1 MRGAD
6 GGLVIEQL
14 NREHPEYRDRKE
26 MWQRYW
32 DFYVGGEQLRR
43 NASHYMVRR
52 QKEPNDVYAERLS
65 RVFHENYLGSCID
78 WYSSA
83 LFRSCPEMTFRTKM
97 SRTEDFYSGFLTD
110 SDRRGNSLVS
120 NVQKAFIDA
129 LVFRE
134 GYVLIDFP
142 RMGQPVKTLAEEDAA
157 GKSRAYLVRYSPQQL
172 INWRLDSH
180 GDFEWV
186 VLKTQS
192 TYQEKLEDS
201 ETITEQRWLYFDR
214 ENFKTYSRKK
224 RESGPGT
231 ENPGAT
237 AGDGV
242 ALVAEGRHGLADLR
256 RVPLVK
262 MTVTDGLWLAN
273 KAALLQQEHFNK
285 SNALSWALHMGLF
298 AMPVIY
304 SEREWQQI
312 VGEAYYI
319 QLGPNDRF
327 GWTEPEG
334 HVFQIAADNL
344 DRLKDEIYRVCY
356 MMNQAGGRES
366 RNLGQSGVSKQ
377 RDFAVTQE
385 VLRSYGNT
393 VKDFLR
399 RVLDLIRLAR
409 RDEVEIE
416 VAGMDKFDIP
426 DFSEELANAQGI
438 QAPGLRS
445 PRFEKEV
452 QKRIAL
458 KYLESASQETKNE
471 VAREIEAN

>member
-1 MRGAD
+1 MRTA
-6 GGLVIEQL
+6 
-14 NREHPEYRDRKE
+14 
-26 MWQRYW
+26 
-32 DFYVGGEQLRR
+32 
-43 NASHYMVRR
+43 
-52 QKEPNDVYAERLS
+52 
-65 RVFHENYLGSCID
+65 
-78 WYSSA
+78 
-83 LFRSCPEMTFRTKM
+83 
-97 SRTEDFYSGFLTD
+97 
-110 SDRRGNSLVS
+110 
-120 NVQKAFIDA
+120 
-129 LVFRE
+129 
-134 GYVLIDFP
+134 
-142 RMGQPVKTLAEEDAA
+142 
-157 GKSRAYLVRYSPQQL
+157 
-172 INWRLDSH
+172 
-180 GDFEWV
+180 
-186 VLKTQS
+186 
-192 TYQEKLEDS
+192 
-201 ETITEQRWLYFDR
+201 
-214 ENFKTYSRKK
+214 
-224 RESGPGT
+224 
-231 ENPGAT
+231 

-242 ALVAEGRHGLADLR
+242 ALVAEGRHGLAGLR

-262 MTVTDGLWLAN
+262 MSVTEGLWLAN

-356 MMNQAGGRES
+356 MMNQAGGREA
-366 RNLGQSGVSKQ
+366 RHLGQSGISKQ

-399 RVLDLIRLAR
+399 RVLGLIRLAR
-409 RDEVEIE
+409 RDDVEIE

-426 DFSEELANAQGI
+426 DFTEELANAQGL
-438 QAPGLRS
+438 QALGLRS
-445 PRFEKEV
+445 SRFEKEV

-471 VAREIEAN
+471 VVREIEAQ

>member
-1 MRGAD
+1 M
-6 GGLVIEQL
+6 IEQL

-65 RVFHENYLGSCID
+65 RVFYENYLGSCID
-78 WYSSA
+78 WYAAA
-83 LFRSCPEMTFRTKM
+83 LFRSSPEMSFRSKV
-97 SRTEDFYSGFLTD
+97 SRAEDFYTGFLAD
-110 SDRRGNSLVS
+110 SDCRGNSLVS
-120 NVQKAFIDA
+120 NVQRAFIDT

-142 RMGQPVKTLAEEDAA
+142 RMGRRMTTQAEEDAV

-180 GDFEWV
+180 GEFEWI
-186 VLKTQS
+186 VLRTQS
-192 TYQEKLEDS
+192 TYQEKLEDA
-201 ETITEQRWLYFDR
+201 EAITEQRWLYFDR

-224 RESGPGT
+224 RGSETPSGNLRT
-231 ENPGAT
+231 A

-242 ALVAEGRHGLADLR
+242 ELVAEGRHGLAGLR

-262 MTVTDGLWLAN
+262 MSVTEGLWLAN

-304 SEREWQQI
+304 SDREWQQI

-356 MMNQAGGRES
+356 MMNQAGGREA
-366 RNLGQSGVSKQ
+366 RHLGQSGISKQ

-399 RVLDLIRLAR
+399 RVLGLIRLAR
-409 RDEVEIE
+409 RDDVEIE

-426 DFSEELANAQGI
+426 DFSEQLADAQGL
-438 QAPGLRS
+438 QALGIRS
-445 PRFEKEV
+445 SRFEKEV

-471 VAREIEAN
+471 VVREIEAQ